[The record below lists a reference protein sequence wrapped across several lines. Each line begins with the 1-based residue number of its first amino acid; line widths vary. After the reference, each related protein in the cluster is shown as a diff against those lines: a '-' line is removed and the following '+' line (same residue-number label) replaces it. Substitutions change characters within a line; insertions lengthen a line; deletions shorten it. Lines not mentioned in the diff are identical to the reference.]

1 MPDEITP
8 ILLEKAVEKFA
19 IPYKKLRQLA
29 QDGKIATFRQGSAYI
44 ADENSIK
51 AYLELERKIEGVK
64 AYQAQII
71 EEKQEEINEI
81 ISQYDDFLFSMRTL
95 NKTTHLFRVLIRE
108 FAQVIPDES
117 YQKIFI
123 EVSLGQSIYLV
134 ANKMNLT
141 YDRVC
146 AIYSHAV
153 DIIEKKSGLLRK
165 YRQISAQLLSDRHR
179 KDIEIRNLKGYIEQL
194 ENLKGIENKKLEKK
208 NIPEKV
214 LALLTLRIQELPF
227 TNRTIRCLMQENIYT
242 IEDLIRYLTKH
253 EGNLETLLSI
263 PNFGSS
269 SLKDLKQIL
278 RNYQIIDANEYCF
291 LLEYVTI

>member
-8 ILLEKAVEKFA
+8 ILLEKAAEKYA

-29 QDGKIATFRQGSAYI
+29 EDGKIATSRRGSVYI

-51 AYLELERKIEGVK
+51 AYLELDQKVQGFE

-71 EEKQEEINEI
+71 AEKQEEVNEI
-81 ISQYDDFLFSMRTL
+81 ISQYDDFLFAMRTL

-134 ANKMNLT
+134 ASKMNLT

-153 DIIEKKSGLLRK
+153 DIIEKKSGLLIK
-165 YRQISAQLLSDRHR
+165 YRQIFAQLLSDRHR
-179 KDIEIRNLKGYIEQL
+179 KDIEIRNLKGYIKQL
-194 ENLKGIENKKLEKK
+194 ENFKGIENKKLEKK
-208 NIPEKV
+208 NIPEKA
-214 LALLTLRIQELPF
+214 LDLLTLRLQELPLS
-227 TNRTIRCLMQENIYT
+227 NRTMHCLMQTYIYT
-242 IEDLIRYLTKH
+242 IEDLIRYLAKH
-253 EGNLETLLSI
+253 EGNLGALLSI
-263 PNFGSS
+263 PNFGNA
-269 SLKDLKQIL
+269 SLKELKQIL
-278 RNYQIIDANEYCF
+278 RNYQIIDINEYCF
-291 LLEYVTI
+291 LLEYVVI